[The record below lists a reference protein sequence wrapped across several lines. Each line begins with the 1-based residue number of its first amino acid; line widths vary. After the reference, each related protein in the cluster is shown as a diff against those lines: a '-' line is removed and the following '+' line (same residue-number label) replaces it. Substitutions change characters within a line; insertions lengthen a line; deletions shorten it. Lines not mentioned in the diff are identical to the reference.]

1 MRRAECLELAA
12 VSAGGLAKRFGL
24 AGAAFTALAGTTA
37 AGLWHQ
43 FFRRPLPRVKGSL
56 RLNGLEQAVEIGRD
70 RWGVPHIR
78 AKTRHD
84 LWFAEGFC
92 HGQDRLWQLDLYR
105 RIGSGRLAE
114 IAGRPGLQTDRFMR
128 TLGLRRAA
136 EREVAELQPELRS
149 ALDAYCAGV
158 NAAAADRPLPAE
170 FQLLRIGF
178 EEFVPADSLLL
189 AKLLSFGLSTNW
201 ERELLRAEMAR
212 ELGADL
218 AARLD
223 PGYPRGNPVILT
235 PGEAWTGDGLGLA
248 EQIAVVRDSIG
259 LAVEASGSN
268 NWAVAGTRSATGGP
282 LLAGDP
288 HLPPSMPGI
297 TYQVGLYLED
307 RFCRGAALPGMPGVF
322 MGQNNDLAWSF
333 TNVMADVMD
342 LFIERIDGDTYEF
355 EGESRPLELIEEEIV
370 VKRRA
375 EPERLVVRE
384 THHGPIVNEALRA
397 DDAEPLA
404 LRFMA
409 LDFPGLSPASLGGS
423 RLHERRRPG
432 AGGRRARAPRVQP
445 GLGRPA
451 RLDRLQDGRPPSGSP
466 RRLPR
471 PPEARLDGRA
481 RVGGLGS
488 LRGDARADRPGPGL
502 RGHGQQPGRPRGLP
516 APHHQRLPG
525 RLPGA
530 PHRAADHGPGGAR
543 SGELRGDAD
552 GHALASGAG
561 DRSPAC
567 PAAPARPAGAGGDRA
582 AALLGRADEPR
593 VDRGHHLP
601 GVHAAAG
608 ARGRPGGDRRPR
620 PGGALAR
627 PRRQRVHRPCHLA
640 LALAVAPARPLG

>member
-1 MRRAECLELAA
+1 MGWSRRSRSAA
-12 VSAGGLAKRFGL
+12 TAGEFP
-24 AGAAFTALAGTTA
+24 TST
-37 AGLWHQ
+37 
-43 FFRRPLPRVKGSL
+43 RRP
-56 RLNGLEQAVEIGRD
+56 
-70 RWGVPHIR
+70 
-78 AKTRHD
+78 RHD
-84 LWFAEGFC
+84 LWFGEGFC

-114 IAGRPGLQTDRFMR
+114 IAGRPGLRTDRFMR

-136 EREVAELQPELRS
+136 EREVAALQPELRS
-149 ALDAYCAGV
+149 ALDAFCAGV

-178 EEFVPADSLLL
+178 ETFAPADPLTL

-201 ERELLRAEMAR
+201 ERELLRAEMTR
-212 ELGADL
+212 ELGAEL

-248 EQIAVVRDSIG
+248 EQIASVRDSIG

-268 NWAVAGTRSATGGP
+268 NWAVTGARSATGGP

-307 RFCRGAALPGMPGVF
+307 RFCRGAALPGLPGVI

-333 TNVMADVMD
+333 TNVLADVMD

-355 EGESRPLELIEEEIV
+355 EGESRPLELIEEEIT
-370 VKRRA
+370 VKRRS

-409 LDFPGLSPASLGGS
+409 LDFPGLTRASLGM
-423 RLHERRRPG
+423 LDFTQRRRPG
-432 AGGRRARAPRVQP
+432 GGGRRARAPGLQP
-445 GLGRPA
+445 RLGRPP
-451 RLDRLQDGRPPSGSP
+451 RLDRLQDRRPPAGPP

-471 PPEARLDGRA
+471 PPQARLDGRA
-481 RVGGLGS
+481 RMGWLDPV
-488 LRGDARADRPGPGL
+488 RGDARAHRPGFGL
-502 RGHGQQPGRPRGLP
+502 RGHGQQPDRPRGLS

-530 PHRAADHGPGGAR
+530 PHRAADHGSAGAR

-561 DRSPAC
+561 DQPTGWPGCGRETSGSWPRSSGC
-567 PAAPARPAGAGGDRA
+567 APGTGG
-582 AALLGRADEPR
+582 
-593 VDRGHHLP
+593 
-601 GVHAAAG
+601 
-608 ARGRPGGDRRPR
+608 
-620 PGGALAR
+620 
-627 PRRQRVHRPCHLA
+627 
-640 LALAVAPARPLG
+640 